1 MPYLC
6 LINLRCFHY
15 EKNKST
21 KGKKMDKIDQIILN
35 ELPNTTPVNDQ
46 KRIIDINKID
56 VAYREL
62 EDNDNQYEIMKYI
75 LSCLSDQQIKETK
88 KILKVWKQFERKLQK
103 ARNN

>member
-1 MPYLC
+1 MFKTNQPKETMTT
-6 LINLRCFHY
+6 R
-15 EKNKST
+15 T
-21 KGKKMDKIDQIILN
+21 DIILN

-62 EDNDNQYEIMKYI
+62 EDNDNQYEIMKFI
-75 LSCLSDQQIKETK
+75 LSCLSDQQIKDTK
-88 KILKVWKQFERKLQK
+88 KLVKVWKQYERKLQK

>member
-1 MPYLC
+1 
-6 LINLRCFHY
+6 
-15 EKNKST
+15 
-21 KGKKMDKIDQIILN
+21 MDKIDQIILN
-35 ELPNTTPVNDQ
+35 ELPKTTPVNDQ

-88 KILKVWKQFERKLQK
+88 KLVKVWKQFERKLQK

>member
-1 MPYLC
+1 MQKKTNQPKE
-6 LINLRCFHY
+6 N
-15 EKNKST
+15 
-21 KGKKMDKIDQIILN
+21 KMDKIDQIILN
-35 ELPNTTPVNDQ
+35 EQPNTTPVNDQ

-88 KILKVWKQFERKLQK
+88 KLVKVWKQFERKLQK

>member
-1 MPYLC
+1 MQ
-6 LINLRCFHY
+6 
-15 EKNKST
+15 
-21 KGKKMDKIDQIILN
+21 KKTNQPKETMNKIDQVIIN

-62 EDNDNQYEIMKYI
+62 EDNDNQYEIMKFI
-75 LSCLSDQQIKETK
+75 LSCLSDQQIKDTK
-88 KILKVWKQFERKLQK
+88 KLVKVWKQFERKLQK

>member
-1 MPYLC
+1 ML
-6 LINLRCFHY
+6 LIMQKKTNQPK
-15 EKNKST
+15 ED
-21 KGKKMDKIDQIILN
+21 KMDKIDQIILN

-88 KILKVWKQFERKLQK
+88 KLVKVWKQFERKLQK

>member
-1 MPYLC
+1 MKKTNQL
-6 LINLRCFHY
+6 
-15 EKNKST
+15 
-21 KGKKMDKIDQIILN
+21 KGTMNKIDQIIIN

-62 EDNDNQYEIMKYI
+62 EDNDNQYEIMKFI
-75 LSCLSDQQIKETK
+75 LSCLSDQQIKDTK
-88 KILKVWKQFERKLQK
+88 KLVKVWKQYERKLQK

>member
-1 MPYLC
+1 MFKTNQPK
-6 LINLRCFHY
+6 
-15 EKNKST
+15 ETMTT
-21 KGKKMDKIDQIILN
+21 KTDIILN

-62 EDNDNQYEIMKYI
+62 EDFDNQYEIMKFI
-75 LSCLSDQQIKETK
+75 LSCLSDQQIKDTK
-88 KILKVWKQFERKLQK
+88 KLVKVWKQYERKLQK

>member
-1 MPYLC
+1 MKKTNQPK
-6 LINLRCFHY
+6 
-15 EKNKST
+15 ETMTT
-21 KGKKMDKIDQIILN
+21 KTDIILN

-62 EDNDNQYEIMKYI
+62 EDFDNQYEIMKFI
-75 LSCLSDQQIKETK
+75 LSCLSDQQIKDTK
-88 KILKVWKQFERKLQK
+88 KLVKVWKQYERKLQK

>member
-1 MPYLC
+1 MQKKTNQPK
-6 LINLRCFHY
+6 
-15 EKNKST
+15 ETMNK
-21 KGKKMDKIDQIILN
+21 IEQIIIN

-62 EDNDNQYEIMKYI
+62 EDNDNQYEIMKFI
-75 LSCLSDQQIKETK
+75 LSCLSDQQIKDTK
-88 KILKVWKQFERKLQK
+88 KLVKVWKQYERKLQK

>member
-1 MPYLC
+1 ML
-6 LINLRCFHY
+6 LIMQKKTNQPK
-15 EKNKST
+15 ETMNK
-21 KGKKMDKIDQIILN
+21 IEQIIIN

-62 EDNDNQYEIMKYI
+62 EDNDNQYEIMKFI
-75 LSCLSDQQIKETK
+75 LSCLSDQQIKDTK
-88 KILKVWKQFERKLQK
+88 KLVKVWKQYERKLQK

>member
-1 MPYLC
+1 M
-6 LINLRCFHY
+6 N
-15 EKNKST
+15 
-21 KGKKMDKIDQIILN
+21 KIDQVIIN

-62 EDNDNQYEIMKYI
+62 EDNDNQYEIMKFI
-75 LSCLSDQQIKETK
+75 LSCLSDQQIKDTK
-88 KILKVWKQFERKLQK
+88 KLVKVWKQYERKLQK

>member
-1 MPYLC
+1 MQ
-6 LINLRCFHY
+6 
-15 EKNKST
+15 
-21 KGKKMDKIDQIILN
+21 KKTNQPKETMNKIDQVIIN

-62 EDNDNQYEIMKYI
+62 EDNDNQYEIMKFI
-75 LSCLSDQQIKETK
+75 LSCLSDQQIKDTK
-88 KILKVWKQFERKLQK
+88 KLVKVWKQYERKLQK

>member
-1 MPYLC
+1 MKKTNQPK
-6 LINLRCFHY
+6 
-15 EKNKST
+15 ENK
-21 KGKKMDKIDQIILN
+21 MNKIDQIILN

-88 KILKVWKQFERKLQK
+88 KLVKVWKQFERKLQK

>member
-1 MPYLC
+1 MPYKFKML
-6 LINLRCFHY
+6 LIMQ
-15 EKNKST
+15 
-21 KGKKMDKIDQIILN
+21 KKTNQPKETMNKIDQVIIN

-62 EDNDNQYEIMKYI
+62 EDNDNQYEIMKFI
-75 LSCLSDQQIKETK
+75 LSCLSDQQIKDTK
-88 KILKVWKQFERKLQK
+88 KLVKVWKQYERKLQK

>member
-1 MPYLC
+1 M
-6 LINLRCFHY
+6 N
-15 EKNKST
+15 
-21 KGKKMDKIDQIILN
+21 KIDQIIIN

-62 EDNDNQYEIMKYI
+62 EDFDNQYEIMKFI
-75 LSCLSDQQIKETK
+75 LSCLSDQQIKDTK
-88 KILKVWKQFERKLQK
+88 KLVKVWKQYERKLQK

>member
-6 LINLRCFHY
+6 HVNLLSLIMFKTNQPK
-15 EKNKST
+15 ESMN
-21 KGKKMDKIDQIILN
+21 KIDQIILN
-35 ELPNTTPVNDQ
+35 ELPNTTPINDQ

-62 EDNDNQYEIMKYI
+62 EDNDNQYEIMKFI
-75 LSCLSDQQIKETK
+75 LSCLSDQQIKDTK
-88 KILKVWKQFERKLQK
+88 KLVKVWKQYERKLQK

>member
-1 MPYLC
+1 M
-6 LINLRCFHY
+6 N
-15 EKNKST
+15 
-21 KGKKMDKIDQIILN
+21 KIDQIIIN

-62 EDNDNQYEIMKYI
+62 EDNDNQYEIMKFI
-75 LSCLSDQQIKETK
+75 LSCLSDQQIKDTK
-88 KILKVWKQFERKLQK
+88 KLVKVWKQYERKLQK

>member
-1 MPYLC
+1 MKKTNQPKE
-6 LINLRCFHY
+6 N
-15 EKNKST
+15 
-21 KGKKMDKIDQIILN
+21 KMDKIDQIILN